1 MTKQSKRFIISGGG
15 TGGHIFPAIA
25 IADALRRRIPDA
37 QIQFVGAKG
46 RMEMQRVPQAGYAIK
61 GLWIS
66 GFQRSLSLK
75 NLLFPLKLIYSLFLA
90 RWILQKFKPDLVIG
104 VGGYAS
110 GPTLRAAVQLRIP
123 TLIQEQNSF
132 PGITNRLLASKVNA
146 ICTAYDQME
155 KWFPAEKT
163 ILTGNPVRKN
173 AVQTAG
179 KKEDALAFFGMDGS
193 RPLVLIV
200 GGSQGAMAINK
211 ALAAKLDQMAQ
222 SDIQLIWQT
231 GKNYEDEAKQVVKQ
245 ANWKSCYV
253 TPFIDR
259 MDFAYAAA
267 DLVVSRAGAM
277 AISEL
282 AVVQK
287 AAIFVPLPSAAE
299 DHQTSNARRLVQ
311 AGAAEMI
318 ANSEAADKLVPAM
331 IALAIDDD
339 KCRQMQQAI
348 GRFALPDA
356 DEAIV
361 DEIEK
366 LIKQ

>member
-1 MTKQSKRFIISGGG
+1 MTKQTKRFIISGGG

-25 IADALRRRIPDA
+25 IADALRRRMPDA

-46 RMEMQRVPQAGYAIK
+46 RMEMQRVPQAGYAIN

-66 GFQRSLSLK
+66 GFQRSISLK
-75 NLLFPLKLIYSLFLA
+75 NLLFPFKLIYSLFHA
-90 RWILQKFKPDLVIG
+90 QRILKKFKPDLVIG

-110 GPTLRAAVQLRIP
+110 GPTLRAAVQLKIP

-132 PGITNRLLASKVNA
+132 PGITNRLLASKVNV
-146 ICTAYDQME
+146 ICTAYDRMD

-163 ILTGNPVRKN
+163 ILTGNPLRKN

-179 KKEDALAFFGMDGS
+179 KRKEALKFFGMDGS
-193 RPLVLIV
+193 RPVVLIV

-211 ALAAKLDQMAQ
+211 AMAAKLDQMAR

-231 GKNYEDEAKQVVKQ
+231 GKNYEADANQIVKQ
-245 ANWKSCYV
+245 SNWKSCYV

-318 ANSEAADKLVPAM
+318 ANLEAADKLVPTM
-331 IALAIDDD
+331 IALALDNE
-339 KCRQMQQAI
+339 KCRQMQKAI
-348 GRFALPDA
+348 AQFAMPDA

-366 LIKQ
+366 LLKQ